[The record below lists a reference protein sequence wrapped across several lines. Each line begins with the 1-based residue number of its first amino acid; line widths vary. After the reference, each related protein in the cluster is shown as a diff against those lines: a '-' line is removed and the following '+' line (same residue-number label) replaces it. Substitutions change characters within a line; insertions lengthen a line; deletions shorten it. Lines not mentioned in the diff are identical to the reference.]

1 MFNKYHFISDLTD
14 YIKSEATNYSD
25 FDQLVNEY
33 LDNQVIYYSD
43 CFDICKALI
52 LTDFEHELFG
62 TCKDICQLAWC
73 GLYDIVQSEYIK
85 LYDIFESLTDEA

>member
-25 FDQLVNEY
+25 FEQLISEY

-43 CFDICKALI
+43 CFDICKELH
-52 LTDFEHELFG
+52 LTDFEHEFFG
-62 TCKDICQLAWC
+62 MCKDICQLAWC
-73 GLYDIVQSEYIK
+73 GLYDLVQYEYIK
-85 LYDIFESLTDEA
+85 LYDIFNSLTDEA